1 MELDPFLALEDTSAP
16 APSTQPAAAAA
27 TDNVDPLASILGD
40 QDENISAP
48 PPPAAAKSVVIDR
61 SADDNVK
68 KPMAMKQT
76 AADTGSSSA
85 PEPIGQGEIH

>member
-1 MELDPFLALEDTSAP
+1 MELDPFLALEHTSAP
-16 APSTQPAAAAA
+16 APSTQPAAAVA
-27 TDNVDPLASILGD
+27 TDNVDPLASILED
-40 QDENISAP
+40 EHENISAP

-61 SADDNVK
+61 SEVE
-68 KPMAMKQT
+68 KPMAVKQP